1 MKRAWRCACRVYGSP
16 MDNNQALSGTA
27 RGRLPI
33 APQGWPF
40 IIAVAACWLL
50 VSVLCWTVA
59 SVVLFL
65 LLVFVVNFFRDPTR
79 DTPQGDGLFIC
90 PADGRVIRAEVKDD
104 HLRVDI
110 FMNVFNVH
118 VNRAPMDGV
127 ITDLTY
133 TRGKFVNASFD
144 EASEENERH
153 RFELRTEA
161 GVYMHFTQISGLLAR
176 RIISYVQPG
185 DMVKAGQRI
194 GMIRFGSR
202 VDCEVPIDFSLNV
215 QVGDHVTAGSTILAT
230 RSNTTN
236 HD

>member
-1 MKRAWRCACRVYGSP
+1 MYGSL
-16 MDNNQALSGTA
+16 MNNNQALFGTA
-27 RGRLPI
+27 RERLPI
-33 APQGWPF
+33 SPQGWPF
-40 IIAVAACWLL
+40 IIGTAVCWLL
-50 VSVLCWTVA
+50 ATALSWFVAATVFFVL
-59 SVVLFL
+59 LI
-65 LLVFVVNFFRDPTR
+65 FVVNFFRDPER
-79 DTPQGDGLFIC
+79 EIPQGDGLFIC
-90 PADGRVIRAEVKDD
+90 PADGRVIRAEMREG

-161 GVYMHFTQISGLLAR
+161 GIYMHFTQISGLLAR
-176 RIISYVQPG
+176 RIISYVRVG
-185 DMVKAGQRI
+185 DGVKAGQRI

-202 VDCEVPIDFSLNV
+202 VDCEIPADFSLNV
-215 QVGDHVTAGSTILAT
+215 QVGDHVSAGTTILAR
-230 RSNTTN
+230 RSSPS
-236 HD
+236 DD